1 MPAFEYSALDA
12 SGRRNRGVLQA
23 DTARAARAQLRE
35 RGLNPLSVDEAS
47 ASPAAGGTR
56 SLRSGQRALLMR
68 QLATLVGSGLPID
81 ESLAALA
88 EGSDGRLRTQVMALR
103 ARVLEGSSLATAMA
117 EYPGSFP
124 ALYRA
129 SVAAGEAAGKLDGI
143 LLRLADYA
151 ESRDALANR
160 VLLALTYP
168 LLLSTVAIAVVSG
181 LMVWVVPQVIGVF
194 SQFGQALPLPT
205 RMLMAMSG
213 LVQNYGLW
221 LLLGVVVA
229 VVVAVLALRQPHLR
243 AWLDAF
249 SLRIPVWGRLTRA
262 LDTARFARTLAL
274 LTGAAVPLL
283 DALTIS
289 GQVVQNQLLRTALA
303 QAALRVREGQGL
315 ARALAD
321 SGQFPPVAVRLI
333 SSGERS
339 GRLDAMLGEAAQHQE
354 RELDT
359 ALGIAMAALGPG
371 VILLVGGLVLFV
383 VLAILLPIFQIN
395 SLIR

>member
-12 SGRRNRGVLQA
+12 GGRRSRGVLQA

-35 RGLNPLSVDEAS
+35 RGLNPLSVEETRA
-47 ASPAAGGTR
+47 AAQGAGGR
-56 SLRSGQRALLMR
+56 SLGSGQRALLMR
-68 QLATLVGSGLPID
+68 QLATLVASGLPID

-88 EGSDGRLRTQVMALR
+88 EGSEGRLRSQVMALR
-103 ARVLEGSSLATAMA
+103 ARVLEGSTLAAAMA
-117 EYPGSFP
+117 EYPSSFP

-151 ESRDALANR
+151 ESRDALARR

-168 LLLSTVAIAVVSG
+168 LLLSTVAIAVVAG

-205 RMLMAMSG
+205 RI
-213 LVQNYGLW
+213 LVALSDFVQGYGFW
-221 LLLGVVVA
+221 LLLGLFVLA
-229 VVVAVLALRQPHLR
+229 VGAVLALRLPAAR
-243 AWLDAF
+243 AALDAF
-249 SLRIPVWGRLTRA
+249 SLRVPVWGPLVRA

-283 DALTIS
+283 EALSIAS
-289 GQVVQNQLLRTALA
+289 QVVQNQHLREALA
-303 QAALRVREGQGL
+303 RAALRVREGQTL
-315 ARALAD
+315 SRALAD

-333 SSGERS
+333 ASGERS
-339 GRLDAMLGEAAQHQE
+339 GRLDAMLGEAALQQE
-354 RELDT
+354 RALDT
-359 ALGIAMAALGPG
+359 ALGVAMAALGPG

-395 SLIR
+395 TLVR

>member
-1 MPAFEYSALDA
+1 M
-12 SGRRNRGVLQA
+12 
-23 DTARAARAQLRE
+23 
-35 RGLNPLSVDEAS
+35 
-47 ASPAAGGTR
+47 
-56 SLRSGQRALLMR
+56 
-68 QLATLVGSGLPID
+68 
-81 ESLAALA
+81 
-88 EGSDGRLRTQVMALR
+88 R
-103 ARVLEGSSLATAMA
+103 AR
-117 EYPGSFP
+117 
-124 ALYRA
+124 
-129 SVAAGEAAGKLDGI
+129 
-143 LLRLADYA
+143 
-151 ESRDALANR
+151 
-160 VLLALTYP
+160 
-168 LLLSTVAIAVVSG
+168 
-181 LMVWVVPQVIGVF
+181 
-194 SQFGQALPLPT
+194 
-205 RMLMAMSG
+205 
-213 LVQNYGLW
+213 
-221 LLLGVVVA
+221 
-229 VVVAVLALRQPHLR
+229 
-243 AWLDAF
+243 LDAF
-249 SLRIPVWGRLTRA
+249 SLRIPVWGRLARA

-289 GQVVQNQLLRTALA
+289 GQVVQNQLLRTSLA

-333 SSGERS
+333 ASGERS